1 MDDRPPAIRQLAFD
15 EEKIV
20 GLVTSRKDRVAPT
33 AVAVGGSQPSE
44 KATQVETLKVWNFN
58 G

>member
-1 MDDRPPAIRQLAFD
+1 LAFD

-20 GLVTSRKDRVAPT
+20 GLVREGQGEV
-33 AVAVGGSQPSE
+33 
-44 KATQVETLKVWNFN
+44 LKVWGFN